1 MKDNRLYT
9 PEGTADLLISSCNSS
24 KELQDKFVSCFKS
37 YGYDIVEPPMFE
49 YIDVF
54 TDKNKHTDL
63 TSMIKFFDANGDILA
78 MRPDF
83 TPAIAR
89 MSATKFA
96 DKSILKLGYTGK
108 AFLNSEAYS
117 NVRQKEF
124 IQAGVEFMGEGGT
137 QADSEIIA
145 LTVDALLKAGLE
157 SFQIE
162 IGHAGFFKGIVMQ
175 AGLDNDAED
184 ELRDIL
190 NRKDF
195 ISIQSFLDEHNVEK
209 GLAEIISKLPYLFG
223 DISVVENVD
232 AKDLNDLAKTALA
245 ELKEIYTILCEYEIE
260 KYISFDLGLAQNY
273 DYYTGMIFKGFA
285 HRVGFPVCGGGRY
298 DTLIKRFGKN
308 MPSTGVALW
317 VDRILAALERNG
329 VEFAVPRTDYLISYE
344 EAFRSEAIALAKK
357 IREKG
362 KACEIYM
369 GAGNALDYAKEK
381 GILSIITV
389 DKEIK
394 CIDTVSGN
402 PLEITL

>member
-9 PEGTADLLISSCNSS
+9 PEGTADLLISACNSS
-24 KELQDKFVSCFKS
+24 KELQDKFLDSFKS

-54 TDKNKHTDL
+54 TDKNKNTDL

-145 LTVDALLKAGLE
+145 LTIDALLKSGLK

-195 ISIQSFLDEHNVEK
+195 ISIQSFLNEHNVDSA
-209 GLAEIISKLPYLFG
+209 LAEIISKLPYLFG
-223 DISVVENVD
+223 DISVVEKVHTD
-232 AKDLNDLAKTALA
+232 GLNDLSKQALA
-245 ELKEIYTILCEYEIE
+245 ELKEIYTILCEYELE
-260 KYISFDLGLAQNY
+260 KYISFDLGLAQSF

-285 HRVGFPVCGGGRY
+285 HHVGFPICGGGRY
-298 DTLIKRFGKN
+298 DNLIKRFGKN

-317 VDRILAALERNG
+317 VDRILAALERSG
-329 VEFAVPRTDYLISYE
+329 AEFETPVADYLISYE
-344 EAFRSEAIALAKK
+344 KGYRKEAISLAKK

-369 GAGNALDYAKEK
+369 GCGDATAYAKEK
-381 GILSIITV
+381 GILKFVSLGS
-389 DKEIK
+389 DIK
-394 CIDTVSGN
+394 CVDTVSGLA
-402 PLEITL
+402 LEIEA

>member
-9 PEGTADLLISSCNSS
+9 PEGTADLLISACNAS
-24 KELQDKFVSCFKS
+24 KELQDKFLDSFKS

-54 TDKNKHTDL
+54 TDKNKNTDL

-96 DKSILKLGYTGK
+96 EKSILKLGYTGK
-108 AFLNSEAYS
+108 AFLNNEAYS
-117 NVRQKEF
+117 NVRQREF

-145 LTVDALLKAGLE
+145 LTIDALLKSGLK

-195 ISIQSFLDEHNVEK
+195 ISIQGFLNEHNVDTA
-209 GLAEIISKLPYLFG
+209 LVEIISKLPYLFG
-223 DISVVENVD
+223 DISVVETVNTES
-232 AKDLNDLAKTALA
+232 LNALSKQA
-245 ELKEIYTILCEYEIE
+245 LSELKEIYTILCEYELE
-260 KYISFDLGLAQNY
+260 KYISFDLGLAQSF

-285 HRVGFPVCGGGRY
+285 HHVGFPICGGGRY

-317 VDRILAALERNG
+317 VDRILAALERSG
-329 VEFAVPRTDYLISYE
+329 AEFEVPRADYLISYE
-344 EAFRSEAIALAKK
+344 DAYRKDAIALAKK
-357 IREKG
+357 IRGKG
-362 KACEIYM
+362 SACEIYM
-369 GAGNALDYAKEK
+369 GFGDAAEYAKEK
-381 GILSIITV
+381 GILNVITV
-389 DKEIK
+389 GKDISGLPFEI
-394 CIDTVSGN
+394 
-402 PLEITL
+402 EA